1 MSLIYGTFLPSHVDI
16 LKILII
22 LPPVEFGVRNI
33 IIFDMLTEQP
43 TQNYTHNTDKI
54 KAGIIIAVNRK
65 PVRGKRRPI

>member
-1 MSLIYGTFLPSHVDI
+1 MSLIYGAFLPSRVDI

>member
-1 MSLIYGTFLPSHVDI
+1 MSLIYGAFMPSRVDI

-43 TQNYTHNTDKI
+43 TQNYTHNE
-54 KAGIIIAVNRK
+54 R
-65 PVRGKRRPI
+65 